1 MASHDNSTGAAEAAI
16 RCRVCDRLL
25 PLRAGKPGEPVTT
38 WVCNGC
44 GATQPAVLDK
54 DCSLEICQNVRP
66 AFFDFDRHKLSP
78 PPNIVV
84 EAVRSLMETQ
94 TTPFQGT
101 ERRPRPRTPIAIAV
115 PTLPLDG
122 RLRPIHDP
130 LMMLTRN
137 ISCGGIALIH
147 TQPLIAEYL
156 AVELPM
162 PDKRRFQVVAEVL
175 RVRLVDSLYEYGGR
189 FVTKTADRC

>member
-1 MASHDNSTGAAEAAI
+1 MSSHDNSPAAKETI

-25 PLRAGKPGEPVTT
+25 PLRTGKPGEPVTT

-54 DCSLEICQNVRP
+54 NCSLEICQNVRP
-66 AFFDFDRHKLSP
+66 AFFDFDRSKLSP
-78 PPNIVV
+78 PPNVVV
-84 EAVRSLMETQ
+84 EAVHSLMEAQ
-94 TTPFQGT
+94 TAPFQGT
-101 ERRPRPRTPIAIAV
+101 DRRPRPRTPITIAV

-130 LMMLTRN
+130 LMMVTRN
-137 ISCGGIALIH
+137 ISCGGIALVH

-156 AVELPM
+156 AVELPL
-162 PDKRRFQVVAEVL
+162 PDKQRFQVVAEVL
-175 RVRLVDSLYEYGGR
+175 RMRLVGSLYEYGGR
-189 FVTKTADRC
+189 FVTRTAERR